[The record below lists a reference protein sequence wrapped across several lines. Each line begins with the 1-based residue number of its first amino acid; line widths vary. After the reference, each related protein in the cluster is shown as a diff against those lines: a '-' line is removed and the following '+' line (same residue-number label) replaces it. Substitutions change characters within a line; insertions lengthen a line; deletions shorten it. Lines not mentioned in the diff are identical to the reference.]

1 MRSHNLF
8 SKIRTSTIGILI
20 RDKISDFPGYQSY
33 PKGTSSHYLKV
44 KVRASLSLVSQ
55 ILVTSDLEKKRIL
68 ILKEMKNSKN
78 LPVLLIGNGP
88 SASTLTIEQI
98 DNFRR
103 SGGSIAVMNSFYK
116 SDLADLI
123 KPDYYFVVDPEHWT
137 PKLLSN
143 FSLKSELQEYF
154 TGKKLDT
161 VIVQPAQFDELCS
174 GHSNYLFVDGRSCQG
189 LWRGKRP
196 DRPWGLPAS
205 VSMIAISTLD
215 YLGHSKIYFTGLDST
230 FVSFFEVDDMN
241 NVINPGIGQHFYS
254 HSPEVADLTAPIT
267 GIEKYKAPYRDL
279 ADLYFAHGIF
289 LRDLSW
295 LCADKCINVGN
306 DKGNQS
312 SPRACLLPKNFEAE
326 TPK

>member
-1 MRSHNLF
+1 M
-8 SKIRTSTIGILI
+8 LI
-20 RDKISDFPGYQSY
+20 RDRISDFPGYQSY
-33 PKGTSSHYLKV
+33 PKGTSFHYLKV
-44 KVRASLSLVSQ
+44 KIRASLSLVSQ
-55 ILVTSDLEKKRIL
+55 ILVTSDLEKSRITQ
-68 ILKEMKNSKN
+68 LKEVKNSRN
-78 LPVLLIGNGP
+78 SPVLLIGNGP

-98 DNFRR
+98 DNFRK
-103 SGGSIAVMNSFYK
+103 SGGLIAVMNSFYK
-116 SDLADLI
+116 SNLAGQI
-123 KPDYYFVVDPEHWT
+123 EPDYYFIVDPEHWE
-137 PKLLSN
+137 PKLISN
-143 FSLKSELQEYF
+143 SSLKSELQDYF
-154 TGKKLDT
+154 ARKPETI
-161 VIVQPAQFDELCS
+161 IVQPAQFDELCS
-174 GHSNYLFVDGRSCQG
+174 EHSNYLYIDGRSCQA

-241 NVINPGIGQHFYS
+241 NVVNPGVGQHFYS
-254 HSPEVADLTAPIT
+254 HSPDVADLAAPIK
-267 GIEKYKAPYRDL
+267 GIEKHKAPYRDL

-312 SPRACLLPKNFEAE
+312 SPRACLLPKKVE
-326 TPK
+326 TETIQLKSS